1 MKGARSH
8 IACERWEQ
16 TYTCTLMFNNL
27 IATIMKK
34 YILVYEP
41 IDPNE
46 SPGIVRQFDTREE
59 AEAFGRK
66 TMIKLWVYEMSM

>member
-1 MKGARSH
+1 
-8 IACERWEQ
+8 
-16 TYTCTLMFNNL
+16 MFNNL
-27 IATIMKK
+27 AATIMKK

-66 TMIKLWVYEMSM
+66 TMIKLWVYEMSK

>member
-1 MKGARSH
+1 
-8 IACERWEQ
+8 
-16 TYTCTLMFNNL
+16 
-27 IATIMKK
+27 MKK

-59 AEAFGRK
+59 AETFGWK
-66 TMIKLWVYEMSM
+66 TMGKLWVYEMSK